1 MIGASTEIDRFVEE
15 LSRSV
20 REPIHLYLLG
30 GGSMM
35 YAGLKYFTKDIDLVV
50 RTEHE
55 YDVCVE
61 AMKRMGFRS
70 IRPGAGYSRMNL
82 SDMLERDD
90 GYRIDIFNDRVCGK
104 LRLSDGMVS
113 RSSERV
119 RHEDVALSSCAME
132 DILIFK
138 SITER
143 EGDLEDSKAI
153 ITGAMVDWNVFL
165 TELEEQ
171 IETGE
176 DVWITWIADRLW
188 LLREDAGLSIP
199 VLDRVIRMADDY
211 LERWESELL
220 ERNGLKGAL

>member
-15 LSRSV
+15 LSGAVHESV
-20 REPIHLYLLG
+20 HLYLLG

-119 RHEDVALSSCAME
+119 RHGDVVLSSCAME

-143 EGDLEDSKAI
+143 DGDLEDSKAI
-153 ITGAMVDWNVFL
+153 IMGTMVDWNVFL

-188 LLREDAGLSIP
+188 LLRKDAGLSIP

-220 ERNGLKGAL
+220 ERNGLTGAP

>member
-153 ITGAMVDWNVFL
+153 ITGTMVDWNVFL

-188 LLREDAGLSIP
+188 LLREDVGLSIP

>member
-1 MIGASTEIDRFVEE
+1 MIEASAEIDRFVKE
-15 LSRSV
+15 LSEEV
-20 REPIHLYLLG
+20 HGPVHLYLLG

-50 RTEHE
+50 RTEQE
-55 YDVCVE
+55 YNSCVE

-82 SDMLERDD
+82 SDMMERED

-104 LRLSDGMVS
+104 LRLSEGMVS
-113 RSSERV
+113 RSKERV
-119 RHEDVALSSCAME
+119 RHEGVVLSSCSME

-143 EGDLEDSKAI
+143 EGDLQDCKAI
-153 ITGAMVDWNVFL
+153 ITGTMVDWMIFL
-165 TELEEQ
+165 KELEEQ
-171 IETGE
+171 ISTGE

-188 LLREDAGLSIP
+188 TLKEEARLSIP
-199 VLDRVIRMADDY
+199 VLDKIIEMADDY
-211 LERWESELL
+211 LDKWERSLA
-220 ERNGLKGAL
+220 GVQ

>member
-1 MIGASTEIDRFVEE
+1 MIGASTEVDRFVEE
-15 LSRSV
+15 LSGSV

-153 ITGAMVDWNVFL
+153 ITGTMVDWNVFL

>member
-1 MIGASTEIDRFVEE
+1 MIEASAEIDRFVKE
-15 LSRSV
+15 LSEEV
-20 REPIHLYLLG
+20 HGPVHLYLLG

-50 RTEHE
+50 RTEQE
-55 YDVCVE
+55 YNSCVE

-82 SDMLERDD
+82 SDMMERED

-104 LRLSDGMVS
+104 LRLSEGMVS
-113 RSSERV
+113 RSKERV
-119 RHEDVALSSCAME
+119 RHEGVVLSSCSME

-143 EGDLEDSKAI
+143 EGDLQDCKAI
-153 ITGAMVDWNVFL
+153 IKGTMVDWMIFL
-165 TELEEQ
+165 KELEEQ
-171 IETGE
+171 ISTGE

-188 LLREDAGLSIP
+188 TLKEEARLSIP
-199 VLDRVIRMADDY
+199 VLDKIIEMADDY
-211 LERWESELL
+211 LDKWERSLA
-220 ERNGLKGAL
+220 GVQ